1 MLDRAGYVYPL
12 PASFDDAHAA
22 PLLCAGIIGYRA
34 LRLSGA
40 RRGDRLGL
48 FGFGASAHLAPQ
60 GARHWGC
67 GGYVVTPSPAPRG
80 LAEQLGAAW
89 GGGPGAP
96 APAEQE
102 PPVVC

>member
-1 MLDRAGYVYPL
+1 MLARAGYVYPL

-48 FGFGASAHLAPQ
+48 FWFGASAHLALQ
-60 GARHWGC
+60 VARHRGG
-67 GGYVVTPSPAPRG
+67 GGYVVTRSQGHRR
-80 LAEQLGAAW
+80 LAETVGAAW
-89 GGGPGAP
+89 VGGTCTPGPWQP
-96 APAEQE
+96 
-102 PPVVC
+102 